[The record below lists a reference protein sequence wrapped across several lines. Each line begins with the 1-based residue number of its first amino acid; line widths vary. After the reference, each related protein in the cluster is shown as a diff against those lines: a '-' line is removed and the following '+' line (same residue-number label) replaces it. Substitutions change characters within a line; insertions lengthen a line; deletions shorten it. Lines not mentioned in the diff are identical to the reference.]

1 MLLGAER
8 RDVRRAEA
16 IVGGNREAHRRIH
29 PGQLLDADAV
39 IDRRHRR
46 AAVLL
51 GKLDPHQPQR
61 REARKELGRKVL
73 RVVPLAHVGTDL
85 AFREFA
91 DAAAKQLL
99 VVTEAEVHLGTVAPS
114 HYRTMIVSFG
124 MRLIRVLG
132 ATLLLA
138 LISSPAFAD
147 ATLFLG
153 STTTPT
159 NRPAKGFAVGVGLLV
174 VGFEFEFAET
184 SENLVELAPRLRT
197 GMGNVMVQT
206 PIAVAGMQFYLTTG
220 GGAYRETLADR
231 QETHVGV
238 NTGGGVKVSLL
249 GPIKA
254 RLDYRVFKLRGEPLY
269 KTVHRVYAG
278 LNLAF

>member
-1 MLLGAER
+1 
-8 RDVRRAEA
+8 
-16 IVGGNREAHRRIH
+16 
-29 PGQLLDADAV
+29 
-39 IDRRHRR
+39 
-46 AAVLL
+46 
-51 GKLDPHQPQR
+51 
-61 REARKELGRKVL
+61 
-73 RVVPLAHVGTDL
+73 
-85 AFREFA
+85 
-91 DAAAKQLL
+91 
-99 VVTEAEVHLGTVAPS
+99 
-114 HYRTMIVSFG
+114 